1 VSILTVLAL
10 VQAVTLSG
18 RLQGGITIR
27 PDTVRVGDPFTVAI
41 RVRASL
47 GATIEFP
54 AAPDSGGPVE
64 PLDPVQI
71 TTTADSVGVDQTAIY
86 RLAAWRT
93 GTFQIPF
100 ADVLVRQDIGNR
112 RVEVSGVT
120 IHVASVLPADKAGV
134 EPKPQRGVFTFGLP
148 WWIWA
153 LLAALALAMLLLIAW
168 LWRRRRRRPVAR
180 EAPFAFAEREFNRI
194 DAIELLAAGERA
206 RYVTLMIEVL
216 RDYLA
221 AVVPG
226 ASTAQTSNELS
237 SAMRRAGLGSYAR
250 SAALLSEVDLIKFAR
265 RGVSAE
271 RAAALGRE
279 ARTIAQAV
287 HQALTVKTGAV
298 KTGAARTGEAKAA

>member
-1 VSILTVLAL
+1 VNILTVLAL

-27 PDTVRVGDPFTVAI
+27 PDTVRVGDPFTVSI
-41 RVRASL
+41 RVRAPL
-47 GATIEFP
+47 GASIEFP

-71 TTTADSVGVDQTAIY
+71 GTTADSIAVDQTATY

-93 GTFQIPF
+93 GTYHIPF
-100 ADVLVRQDIGNR
+100 ADVLVRQDIGSR

-120 IHVASVLPADKAGV
+120 IHVASVLPPDTTGIEAKA
-134 EPKPQRGVFTFGLP
+134 QRGVFTFGLP

-153 LLAALALAMLLLIAW
+153 LVVALAVAMVMLIAW
-168 LWRRRRRRPVAR
+168 LWRRRRRRPVPG
-180 EAPFAFAEREFNRI
+180 EAPFVIAEREFNRI
-194 DAIELLAAGERA
+194 EAIELLAAGERA

-216 RDYLA
+216 RDYVA
-221 AVVPG
+221 AVVSG
-226 ASTAQTSNELS
+226 ASTAQTSNEMA
-237 SAMRRAGLGSYAR
+237 SAMRKAGIGSYAR

-265 RGVSAE
+265 RPVTAD

-279 ARTIAQAV
+279 ARAIAQSV
-287 HQALTVKTGAV
+287 HQALIATEKM
-298 KTGAARTGEAKAA
+298 AKAA

>member
-1 VSILTVLAL
+1 MNALAILAL

-18 RLQGGITIR
+18 RLQGGVTIR
-27 PDTVRVGDPFTVAI
+27 PDTVRVGDPFTVSI
-41 RVRASL
+41 RVRVPL
-47 GATIEFP
+47 GASIEFP

-71 TTTADSVGVDQTAIY
+71 GTTADSVAVDQTATY

-93 GTFQIPF
+93 GTFHIPF
-100 ADVLVRQDIGNR
+100 ADVLVRQEIGNR
-112 RVEVSGVT
+112 RVEVSGVV
-120 IHVASVLPADKAGV
+120 IHVASVLPADTAGI

-153 LLAALALAMLLLIAW
+153 LVAALAAAVLMLIAW

-180 EAPFAFAEREFNRI
+180 EAPYVIAEREFNRVEG
-194 DAIELLAAGERA
+194 IELLAAGERA
-206 RYVTLMIEVL
+206 RYVTLMVEVL

-221 AVVPG
+221 AVVDG
-226 ASTAQTSNELS
+226 ATTAQTTNELAA
-237 SAMRRAGLGSYAR
+237 AMRKAGMGSYAR

-265 RGVSAE
+265 RPVSAE

-279 ARTIAQAV
+279 ARAIAQSV
-287 HQALTVKTGAV
+287 HQALSAPEKTAR
-298 KTGAARTGEAKAA
+298 AA

>member
-1 VSILTVLAL
+1 VSILTMLAL

-27 PDTVRVGDPFTVAI
+27 PDTVRVGDPFTVSI
-41 RVRASL
+41 RVRAPL
-47 GATIEFP
+47 GASIEFP

-71 TTTADSVGVDQTAIY
+71 SAAADSVAIDQTATY
-86 RLAAWRT
+86 RLAAWRP
-93 GTFQIPF
+93 GNYQIPF
-100 ADVLVRQDIGNR
+100 AAVLVRQEIGNR
-112 RVEVSGVT
+112 RVEVSGVVV
-120 IHVASVLPADKAGV
+120 HVASVLPENRQDI

-153 LLAALALAMLLLIAW
+153 LVAALAVALLMLIVW
-168 LWRRRRRRPVAR
+168 LWRRRRRRPVPR
-180 EAPFAFAEREFNRI
+180 EAPFAIAEREFNRI

-221 AVVPG
+221 AVVDG
-226 ASTAQTSNELS
+226 ASTSQTSSELAT
-237 SAMRRAGLGSYAR
+237 AMRRAGMGSFAR
-250 SAALLSEVDLIKFAR
+250 CGALLSEVDLIKFAR
-265 RGVSAE
+265 RPVSAE

-279 ARTIAQAV
+279 ARAIAQSV
-287 HQALTVKTGAV
+287 HQALTAAEKT
-298 KTGAARTGEAKAA
+298 AKAA

>member
-1 VSILTVLAL
+1 MNILTVLAL
-10 VQAVTLSG
+10 VQTVTLSG
-18 RLQGGITIR
+18 RLQGGVTIR
-27 PDTVRVGDPFTVAI
+27 PDTVRVGDPFTVSI
-41 RVRASL
+41 RVRVPL
-47 GATIEFP
+47 GASIEFP

-71 TTTADSVGVDQTAIY
+71 GTTADSIAVDQTATY

-112 RVEVSGVT
+112 RVEVSGVV
-120 IHVASVLPADKAGV
+120 IHVASVLPPDTTGI

-153 LLAALALAMLLLIAW
+153 LLAALVVAVMMLIVW
-168 LWRRRRRRPVAR
+168 LWRRRRRRPIPQ
-180 EAPFAFAEREFNRI
+180 EAPFSIAEREFNRI
-194 DAIELLAAGERA
+194 EAIELLAAGERA

-221 AVVPG
+221 AVVSG
-226 ASTAQTSNELS
+226 ASTAQTSHELA
-237 SAMRRAGLGSYAR
+237 SAMRKAGIGTYAR

-265 RGVSAE
+265 RSVSAE

-279 ARTIAQAV
+279 ARAIAQSV
-287 HQALTVKTGAV
+287 HQALNAPEKT
-298 KTGAARTGEAKAA
+298 AKAA